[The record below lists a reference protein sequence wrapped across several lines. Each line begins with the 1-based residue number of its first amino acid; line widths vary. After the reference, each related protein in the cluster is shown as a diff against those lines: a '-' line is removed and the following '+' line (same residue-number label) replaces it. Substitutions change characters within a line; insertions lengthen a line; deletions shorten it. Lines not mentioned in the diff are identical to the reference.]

1 MNTFLV
7 VEHLICFDIEDSQA
21 DTVTYHSTL
30 ESAKIYASNIENK
43 YGGDIVCSIYQAE
56 QIL

>member
-7 VEHLICFDIEDSQA
+7 VEHLICFDIEDAQP
-21 DTVTYHSTL
+21 DTVTFHDSL
-30 ESAKIYASNIENK
+30 DDAKTYVANIESK

-56 QIL
+56 QLL